1 MIVDLIS
8 LILLIVAAYFLVKTK
23 PNLFLLD
30 LMKEAFG
37 ERMGSE
43 ADTLK
48 TSKDVQICKPESAE
62 KQ

>member
-30 LMKEAFG
+30 SMKEAFG
-37 ERMGSE
+37 ERMDSE
-43 ADTLK
+43 ADAAK
-48 TSKDVQICKPESAE
+48 TSKDVQICKPEVAE
-62 KQ
+62 KR